1 MGFLVPIFSTVL
13 GAVGLSGVA
22 SWLGGS
28 TILAGLARF
37 GLGLAAKY
45 LIGQLTQPKQQAQTS
60 QLDTAYGEDLARSVI
75 MGKVGTAGHLV
86 YRNAYGSGNRKIQDV
101 YILSNFLIN
110 GIARVRYKGEWKT
123 LGGTED
129 ATKGFQIQDID
140 SKIWVKLYKGTMTQ
154 TADAG
159 LIAQSNPAGR
169 WTTNHRGAGIAYAI
183 VTQELNREHLQQP
196 WPAFFEIEGA
206 PLYDWRKD
214 STVGGSGSHRWND
227 QTTWE
232 FTENPVLMAYA
243 LERGVFNGTEMMVGK
258 GVSASRLPIAQW
270 TVAANICDEIVG
282 TGKRYTAGL
291 IPAAGSGVTHDQNMQ
306 PLLESCASTWVEDA
320 TGEYPIVGAAQ
331 STVLTFTDDDIMVDE
346 PFRFSV
352 KRSKSELINTLSGTY
367 FEPDNFYEQTP
378 FAVRIDS
385 VALAEDGERL
395 AVSIPYDAVNRSE
408 VADRLADI
416 QFKASRYQA
425 NGEICIHPRFLADAQ
440 VGRWIEWDSTA
451 FGTRTFQITE
461 KRLGPFGEK
470 ATRNIYLTLQEV
482 GEGIFDGTDYVT
494 VPIDASSPGEPDY
507 AVSAANFGAVGIQ
520 LKVDGSTD
528 RKTGIRFFWD
538 AFDDVTVTAVDVE
551 YRPEAAGVTVS
562 IANPAV
568 ITWPSHG
575 LVANDLLYLA
585 TTGSLPTGLTADSP
599 LYVKTVLTSGTF
611 TVSLTPGGA
620 AIATSGTQSGIHSA
634 YRDSLVKRAETPVQV
649 LTVSEGVLPSKTYE
663 YRHRII
669 TTPPRAT
676 FFTAWSSVSTPEDV
690 FDVSVGLAQT
700 QQDVRD
706 FLASLSAGLQ
716 DIRDKVAQVAA
727 SAVDAA
733 SRQAQDNAVAVRN
746 ARANAAAFTELE
758 ATITEIDGELT
769 AIASSVTAVEASVD
783 NVSADGL
790 FQLRAEA
797 GTGDVVSRMVAEV
810 RASVSDAWVSAGW
823 VVEAGFTG
831 GNPAAPFSNFIINAS
846 KFVVTDGTN
855 NGTPLTFE
863 SGALKL
869 LVANI
874 GTVTAGLLQN
884 PAGTMKVD
892 LNNSFIQIAVA

>member
-282 TGKRYTAGL
+282 TGKRYTSGL

-440 VGRWIEWDSTA
+440 VGRWIEWDSAA

-494 VPIDASSPGEPDY
+494 VPIDAGSPGEPDY

-585 TTGSLPTGLTADSP
+585 TTGSLPIGLTADSP

-874 GTVTAGLLQN
+874 GTVTAGTLQSVD
-884 PAGTMKVD
+884 GKVVFD
-892 LNNSFIQIAVA
+892 LSTKQLKFSE